1 MRAMALMRP
10 RSGRVE
16 MIQKESAALS
26 PGQIA
31 VTVLAC
37 GVCRTDLHV
46 VDGDL
51 PHPAIPIVPGH
62 EIVGRVTRL
71 GAGVTGFT
79 VGDRVGIPWLGY
91 TCGICEFCRSGREN
105 LCPAARFTGYQIDG
119 GYAEEAVADARFCFR
134 LPASYDDLH
143 IAPLLCAGL
152 IGYRAYRMARLSAGN
167 GDEARPWRLGLY
179 GFGAA
184 AHIIAQVARF
194 QGCEVHAFVTPG
206 DERALEFAREVRV
219 TSAGWSNE
227 APPAALDAALIF
239 APVGALVP
247 EALSRTRPGG
257 IVVCAGIHMTD
268 IPSFEYRLLWEERI
282 VRSVANLTRADARD
296 FLELAEH
303 VPIRT
308 QVQAYPL
315 DDANDALND
324 LRAGRLS
331 GAAVLRP
338 GDTAAHPS

>member
-71 GAGVTGFT
+71 GAGVAGFA

-119 GYAEEAVADARFCFR
+119 GYAEEAVADARFCFQ
-134 LPASYDDLH
+134 LPAFYDDLH

-167 GDEARPWRLGLY
+167 ADEARP
-179 GFGAA
+179 
-184 AHIIAQVARF
+184 
-194 QGCEVHAFVTPG
+194 
-206 DERALEFAREVRV
+206 
-219 TSAGWSNE
+219 
-227 APPAALDAALIF
+227 
-239 APVGALVP
+239 
-247 EALSRTRPGG
+247 
-257 IVVCAGIHMTD
+257 
-268 IPSFEYRLLWEERI
+268 
-282 VRSVANLTRADARD
+282 
-296 FLELAEH
+296 
-303 VPIRT
+303 
-308 QVQAYPL
+308 
-315 DDANDALND
+315 
-324 LRAGRLS
+324 
-331 GAAVLRP
+331 
-338 GDTAAHPS
+338 